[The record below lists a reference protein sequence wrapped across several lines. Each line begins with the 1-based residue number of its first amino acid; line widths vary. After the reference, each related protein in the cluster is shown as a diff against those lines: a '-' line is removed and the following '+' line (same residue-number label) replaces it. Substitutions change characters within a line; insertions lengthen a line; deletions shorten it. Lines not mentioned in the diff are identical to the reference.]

1 MYKNNNFIQTSVL
14 KVVLLCTLF
23 LHRPKYICIT
33 KSAYDS
39 LVRAEYPLSSEK
51 PRHSLS
57 ELSRCYNVGVI
68 QHELL
73 LTYEKTPARE
83 RNISEIVNKNEPF
96 LEPTIPQDKSL
107 HCYHIWMNRLDTSP
121 AQTQSNLSK
130 LLFCL
135 GLVIRKMGNTSTSLL
150 CY

>member
-1 MYKNNNFIQTSVL
+1 M
-14 KVVLLCTLF
+14 
-23 LHRPKYICIT
+23 
-33 KSAYDS
+33 
-39 LVRAEYPLSSEK
+39 
-51 PRHSLS
+51 
-57 ELSRCYNVGVI
+57 GVI

-73 LTYEKTPARE
+73 LTYEKIPARE
-83 RNISEIVNKNEPF
+83 RNISEIVNKNEPI

-107 HCYHIWMNRLDTSP
+107 HCYHAWMNRLDTSP
-121 AQTQSNLSK
+121 ARTQSNLSK